1 MVTFKNLS
9 AYAGAPPKDGE
20 SRKIAGGPLYD
31 LAAIQALTA
40 QPDSMK
46 LWTRRCVDKA
56 ADLGFDAAGVGGLI
70 RELSKQDYRDSE
82 WCDNG
87 KGGAAACDAY
97 DLRRNE
103 YVETAGKTYRMEYF
117 LKFALSKT
125 GTLVLMVSCHTSN

>member
-1 MVTFKNLS
+1 MVIFKNLS
-9 AYAGAPPKDGE
+9 AFGGNPPGDGG

-31 LAAIQALTA
+31 LPEIQALSA
-40 QPDSMK
+40 QPDSVK

-70 RELSKQDYRDSE
+70 RELLKQDYRDSE
-82 WCDNG
+82 WCENG

-97 DLRRNE
+97 TLSRLER
-103 YVETAGKTYRMEYF
+103 VEASNKSYRIEYF

-125 GTLVLMVSCHTSN
+125 GALVLMVSCHTSN

>member
-1 MVTFKNLS
+1 MVIFKNLS
-9 AYAGAPPKDGE
+9 AFGGNPPGDGG

-31 LAAIQALTA
+31 LTEIQALSA
-40 QPDSMK
+40 QPDSVK

-70 RELSKQDYRDSE
+70 RELLKQDYRDSE
-82 WCDNG
+82 WCENG

-97 DLRRNE
+97 TLSRLER
-103 YVETAGKTYRMEYF
+103 VEASNKSYRIEYF

-125 GTLVLMVSCHTSN
+125 GALVLMVSCHTSN

>member
-9 AYAGAPPKDGE
+9 AYEGAPPKDGG
-20 SRKIAGGPLYD
+20 SRKITGGPLYE
-31 LAAIQALTA
+31 LAKIQALSA
-40 QPDSMK
+40 QPGSVK

-70 RELSKQDYRDSE
+70 RELSNQDYRDSE
-82 WCDNG
+82 WCENG
-87 KGGAAACDAY
+87 KGGTAACDAY
-97 DLRRNE
+97 TLSRLE
-103 YVETAGKTYRMEYF
+103 HVEATNKSYRIEYF